1 MKYQK
6 MINLLDDTTNE
17 TSKFRTRNWVKIN
30 DELIGTCNAG
40 NQVKFKTLMK
50 VKFIVIISMYTY
62 MKELYSPKSISR
74 RCLNT

>member
-40 NQVKFKTLMK
+40 NQVKFKTLM
-50 VKFIVIISMYTY
+50 IRST
-62 MKELYSPKSISR
+62 L
-74 RCLNT
+74 L